1 MNTYILFIVVAFIV
15 NKYLIFLCIQKIE
28 ILFHYGYILPY
39 NILEANLTL
48 TNMNTGNSRVA
59 TVSPREAPTPTVVPV
74 ATYKIGDDPR
84 LQVLDIERSELEP
97 VHTMFEELQGFKADK
112 ESCYLSM
119 PDPSR
124 ASTSSSALCCLS
136 PPKIEKGKFINTSC
150 DFRAQQKKERAIPL
164 LHYTCSLLERH
175 FKLHSFEIDRT
186 KVTVNKETPLVEA
199 HRYACHKDCDVPR
212 CPFAWHQDD
221 KGGVDY
227 NTYTVIY
234 YLQKSE
240 HIDGNGFKGGD
251 FSCAFPKDV
260 TYDTRDSD
268 VVTKTEDTIREDGE
282 TLEVYHITTKTGRVV
297 LLRGDVWH
305 TPGLVQN
312 SSHGCRDSLVIQIK
326 RHD

>member
-1 MNTYILFIVVAFIV
+1 M
-15 NKYLIFLCIQKIE
+15 
-28 ILFHYGYILPY
+28 
-39 NILEANLTL
+39 NLTL
-48 TNMNTGNSRVA
+48 TNMDADKFFDVN
-59 TVSPREAPTPTVVPV
+59 VSQRKAPIQAVVPV
-74 ATYKIGDDPR
+74 ATFKIGHDQQV
-84 LQVLDIERSELEP
+84 QVLDIERSELEP
-97 VHTMFEELQGFKADK
+97 VDTMFEELQGFKADK
-112 ESCYLSM
+112 ESCYPSM

-124 ASTSSSALCCLS
+124 ASISSSALCCLS

-150 DFRAQQKKERAIPL
+150 DFRPEQKKKSAIPL
-164 LHYTCSLLERH
+164 LDYTCSLLQRH
-175 FKLHSFEIDRT
+175 FKLHRFEIDRT
-186 KVTVNKETPLVEA
+186 KVTVNKETPLIEA
-199 HRYACHKDCDVPR
+199 HRYASHKDCPVPM
-212 CPFAWHQDD
+212 CPFAWHKDD

-240 HIDGNGFKGGD
+240 DIDGNGFKGGD

-305 TPGLVQN
+305 TPGRIDEL
-312 SSHGCRDSLVIQIK
+312 SHGCRDSVVVQIK
-326 RHD
+326 RTN